1 MERMNKK
8 LLHGYI
14 LIAFEFLIYVIATV
28 PFQKNIVFWIVF
40 AFSILSLLVQIAV
53 LHFVMNGQV
62 RIKDR
67 IYDFPII
74 RISALYLLI
83 QFLVSL
89 LFMGFS
95 DKIPVFAAVL
105 IEMVIL
111 MIAVTGFYFAGAAK
125 KEVLRQDKQLEK
137 ELEKGKEWQ
146 TRLGILIG
154 QCGEG
159 QIREILGK
167 LAEEIRYSNPISR
180 EVSEEIEEE
189 IAVLLTEVEEAALAE
204 DIENTAGL
212 CERMTAL
219 LQERDRICKYG
230 K

>member
-1 MERMNKK
+1 MDR
-8 LLHGYI
+8 
-14 LIAFEFLIYVIATV
+14 
-28 PFQKNIVFWIVF
+28 IVF
-40 AFSILSLLVQIAV
+40 AFSILSILVQIAV
-53 LHFVMNGQV
+53 LHFVMKSQGC
-62 RIKDR
+62 IKDR

-74 RISALYLLI
+74 RISTLYLLI

-95 DKIPVFAAVL
+95 DKIPIFAAVL
-105 IEMVIL
+105 TEMVIL
-111 MIAVTGFYFAGAAK
+111 MTAVTGFYFAGAARR
-125 KEVLRQDKQLEK
+125 EVLRQDKQLEK

-146 TRLGILIG
+146 ARLGILLS

-167 LAEEIRYSNPISR
+167 LSEEIRYSNPISSG
-180 EVSEEIEEE
+180 VSEDIEEE
-189 IAVLLTEVEEAALAE
+189 IAVLLTEVEVTALAE
-204 DIENTAGL
+204 DIENTERL

-219 LQERDRICKYG
+219 LRERDRICKYG